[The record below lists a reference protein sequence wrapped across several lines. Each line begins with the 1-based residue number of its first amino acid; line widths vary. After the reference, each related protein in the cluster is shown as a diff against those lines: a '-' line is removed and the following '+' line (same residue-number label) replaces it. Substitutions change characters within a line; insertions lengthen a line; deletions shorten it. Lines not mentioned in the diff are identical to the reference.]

1 MRSPSSESDSDLA
14 VSPEDTRTKF
24 HIPSLES
31 IGLKAEHSSSH
42 SNLTLDPNNTTTI
55 AGDIVY
61 D

>member
-24 HIPSLES
+24 DVPSLENT
-31 IGLKAEHSSSH
+31 GLKPLHGASY
-42 SNLTLDPNNTTTI
+42 SNLTSDPNNTTTI
-55 AGDIVY
+55 GDIVY